1 MLRAVQQRQFKMS
14 LLAGVQE
21 DLLAIGE
28 VVRKGR
34 TLATCRLEVV
44 GGNDHVVAIGLATYA
59 LQAV

>member
-1 MLRAVQQRQFKMS
+1 MS

-28 VVRKGR
+28 VVRKRR

-44 GGNDHVVAIGLATYA
+44 GGNDHVVAAIGLATYA